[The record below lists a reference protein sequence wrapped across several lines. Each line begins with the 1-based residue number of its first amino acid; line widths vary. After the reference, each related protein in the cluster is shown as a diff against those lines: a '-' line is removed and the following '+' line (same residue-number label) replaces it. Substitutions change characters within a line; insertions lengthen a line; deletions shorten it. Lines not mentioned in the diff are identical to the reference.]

1 MQLKC
6 TKCLPYLL
14 NYTDAMGID
23 TGGYV
28 SGLIVRISPK
38 YKDDKGIHEHECWH
52 IVQRYMTLGFHSL
65 IKKVSKTYAIWT
77 EVSAYKKQLR
87 YPPAIDNPEYYRQ
100 MYAGFIATRYGL
112 SITEGEAV
120 KLLR

>member
-1 MQLKC
+1 MTIKF
-6 TKCLPYLL
+6 TKYLPYLL
-14 NYTDAMGID
+14 SYTDEMGID

-28 SGLIVRISPK
+28 SGLIVRIRPK

-52 IVQRYMTLGFHSL
+52 IVQRYMTLGFHGL
-65 IKKVSKTYAIWT
+65 IKKLSKTYATWA

-87 YPPAIDNPEYYRQ
+87 YPPATSNLDYYRQ

-112 SITEGEAV
+112 GITAGEAV
-120 KLLR
+120 KRLS